1 MTEGVREGVNE
12 GWREERRKR
21 MSIVFTCELSLCT
34 ISMATGIS
42 CQP

>member
-1 MTEGVREGVNE
+1 MRD
-12 GWREERRKR
+12 GWREGGRKR